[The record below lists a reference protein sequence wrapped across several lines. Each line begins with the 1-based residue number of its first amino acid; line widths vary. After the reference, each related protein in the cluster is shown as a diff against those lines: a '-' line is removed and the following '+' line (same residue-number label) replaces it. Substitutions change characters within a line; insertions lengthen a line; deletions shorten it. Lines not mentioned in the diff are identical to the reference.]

1 MNLAATLDDIKKLDV
16 NDRLDLVQ
24 AIWDSIEE
32 ESVPAD
38 LTDGQKEDLSRRMA
52 ELDANPSLG
61 LTWEQLMARV
71 RGGK

>member
-1 MNLAATLDDIKKLDV
+1 MNLAATLDEIKKLDV

-24 AIWDSIEE
+24 AIWDSIEAD
-32 ESVPAD
+32 SVPAD
-38 LTDGQKEDLSRRMA
+38 LTDGQKADLSRRMK
-52 ELDANPSLG
+52 ELDENPSIG